1 MMNVYLGCV
10 PWSDD
15 PDQDQWFEI
24 SQSSHGIQ
32 WTNESL
38 IPRVDWSVPL
48 AWYDLPNL
56 LYRASDISHGHRA
69 AKFR

>member
-1 MMNVYLGCV
+1 MYNNEQIYLKSRWMFTWGVYL
-10 PWSDD
+10 WDD

-24 SQSSHGIQ
+24 SHSSHGIQ

-48 AWYDLPNL
+48 AWYDPSNL
-56 LYRASDISHGHRA
+56 L
-69 AKFR
+69 